1 MVRRVAITKVS
12 RGDVEAAVR
21 EAIDLAGGLE
31 EVVRADSRVLV
42 KPNLCQPAPSGSG
55 IVTDA
60 RVTEAVTRVVLELG
74 PRSVI
79 IGEGA
84 GAGYDY
90 PGFSTEEAFEASGVL
105 EVGRRLG
112 VEVRN
117 LNRDG
122 FEELAIDDALVM
134 DRVKIARTALESDV
148 IISVPVLK
156 SHIRTH
162 VTISLK
168 NMKGV
173 MPGAEKRKTHRLGLD
188 KAIVDLNSV
197 VRPSYA
203 VVDATVGMEGL
214 WQYPQDC
221 RKLGLILAGRDAL
234 AVDIVGASVMGIEP
248 GQVMHLRHMA
258 QQEGVATDLGQIELV
273 GEAVEKHRQRFKTG
287 FQVFESRYPGVRI
300 VQGESACS
308 GCSTELVSAIIYLEG
323 AGYARE
329 MEGLTV
335 IIGNP
340 AKPDV
345 RGKTVVLGKC
355 AEEFAELGAFA
366 AGCPPREDAM
376 IRVLCEVCGADPERV
391 MATRD
396 EARRKLWEASGELIE
411 R

>member
-90 PGFSTEEAFEASGVL
+90 PGFSTEEAFEASGML

-156 SHIRTH
+156 SHIRT
-162 VTISLK
+162 
-168 NMKGV
+168 
-173 MPGAEKRKTHRLGLD
+173 
-188 KAIVDLNSV
+188 
-197 VRPSYA
+197 
-203 VVDATVGMEGL
+203 
-214 WQYPQDC
+214 
-221 RKLGLILAGRDAL
+221 
-234 AVDIVGASVMGIEP
+234 
-248 GQVMHLRHMA
+248 
-258 QQEGVATDLGQIELV
+258 
-273 GEAVEKHRQRFKTG
+273 
-287 FQVFESRYPGVRI
+287 
-300 VQGESACS
+300 
-308 GCSTELVSAIIYLEG
+308 
-323 AGYARE
+323 
-329 MEGLTV
+329 
-335 IIGNP
+335 
-340 AKPDV
+340 
-345 RGKTVVLGKC
+345 
-355 AEEFAELGAFA
+355 
-366 AGCPPREDAM
+366 
-376 IRVLCEVCGADPERV
+376 
-391 MATRD
+391 
-396 EARRKLWEASGELIE
+396 
-411 R
+411 